1 MKSYDEILAKFLE
14 LESKSKALR
23 EDCVQVDLDLY
34 ADEII
39 SSAKVFLEKLNIV
52 FERLNSKN
60 SSILLFKNGRY
71 YVKNEDRSLDYD
83 YKNALDISKE
93 AVKTI
98 NETLKELMVSASSKM
113 LVRLGVALNT
123 FYAIIDNI
131 KSLEEKEV
139 EKAKK
144 LAASQAEKNKGTD
157 DKLNAEYQ
165 KLNED
170 IVLYFNNIPTDI
182 RECNLDDAFDKIKN
196 QDKFSHTINIGKIVE
211 KSTSKEFIKYVS
223 NLGFEVDEG
232 VELNLEAKDGKN
244 VVLINSN
251 EKYLKRN
258 VEFEDRL
265 KDLILRSFI
274 NFESKSYQVAFVE
287 GEDGE
292 VMLAPIVDFIK
303 EASSDYIF
311 NGDVADNEEETIRLI
326 KALNDEVRN
335 RIRTFKT
342 VRKSVCR
349 TIGDYNNLNPD
360 NPLRYIFLV
369 IKDYPSGFTNPD
381 IKEKLENI
389 IIDGANVGVLA
400 LIIGENKELTV
411 GYNTKVSPLQIPE
424 EYTIYALDK
433 NELKIKGNDFILKEA
448 NYNFDDIEL
457 MRKRLKSASSFVL
470 NNLLEDKPELPH
482 YEVVSIPLGKI
493 GSEVYSLRA
502 STEKPPYPF
511 VLVTGGTGCGK
522 SAFMHEIILSG
533 AYKYSPDELEFHVID
548 FKSADK
554 ATEFAD
560 YQYGKKMYIPHIKYL
575 SLKSRPENAL
585 DIINYIQK
593 LKSKR
598 NRMGK
603 FKSYNE
609 SNPSKKMP
617 LIYVIIDEY
626 ESMLAGGETAG
637 NSYESTMLQGAIQ
650 DGITK
655 IIKTARAFG
664 IGIIFSGQAT
674 KGLPQ
679 DAFAQISTK
688 IAFKNDE
695 NIINKIFPGLNLDL
709 SVFPKDDYRGLA
721 YVSSNGEIPKFAKFA
736 WAGDPNKMAKF
747 CETIRNKYPE
757 HTKAHIQS
765 IIGGTS
771 SAELRLDSF
780 LPWNEE
786 IEGRLIDAEGDYDS
800 KEQFLSSRQDKI
812 IKNYRPLA
820 IGQSSSSE
828 ATIYIDYQKDENGHN
843 FFAFGRNENLCPIE
857 RNVLLSFLYQIADKN
872 YKDKHIIFMD
882 GSRFGVKEELFGKLI
897 DTYPFINKQIEYI
910 SDKTEIARKLL
921 VLAKHMKENKE
932 DNPYLIIMH
941 ELDWLDSK
949 EFLPKPKAKKETV
962 ADKEQ
967 NDKAKNDL
975 SNLAASGIK
984 VPSFLMGANF
994 AAAATKEEQKVEEF
1008 ETFTALEV
1016 KEAFKQLY
1024 LNGMLF
1030 EHFLF
1035 ASSIK
1040 FENINNQ
1047 IISLVND
1054 SKGQEQMRNYA
1065 IYGSYEM
1072 LTTQSVGTSLN
1083 ANICYV
1089 LNGLNSRS
1097 TTRLF
1102 DYEADESKD
1111 WWARLEKM
1119 MYIWRD

>member
-1 MKSYDEILAKFLE
+1 MKSYDEILAKFIN
-14 LESKSKALR
+14 LESKSKSIN
-23 EDCVQVDLDLY
+23 ENNVNVDLELY
-34 ADEII
+34 ADDLVE
-39 SSAKVFLEKLNIV
+39 SANSFLIKCRTVID
-52 FERLNSKN
+52 RLSNKN
-60 SSILLFKNGRY
+60 PSLFMLKGNRY
-71 YVKNEDRSLDYD
+71 YVKNENRKLNYD
-83 YKNALDISKE
+83 YNNALDISKE

-98 NETLKELMVSASSKM
+98 NETLKELLITINSKY
-113 LVRLGVALNT
+113 LARLGVALNT
-123 FYAIIDNI
+123 FYDIVDNI
-131 KSLEEKEV
+131 KELEQTEIDNAKRETLKRAERNNASNESLKR
-139 EKAKK
+139 
-144 LAASQAEKNKGTD
+144 
-157 DKLNAEYQ
+157 EYD

-170 IVLYFNNIPTDI
+170 IFDFLNNYPIDI
-182 RECNLDDAFDKIKN
+182 RTLSIDDAFEKIK
-196 QDKFSHTINIGKIVE
+196 DKEDFSHII
-211 KSTSKEFIKYVS
+211 
-223 NLGFEVDEG
+223 NLGRIIDGEALIRFNAYIKKLGYYYEG
-232 VELNLEAKDGKN
+232 GMDLNLEAKDGKN
-244 VVLINSN
+244 VAFINAPN
-251 EKYLKRN
+251 NFIKRN
-258 VEFEDRL
+258 MEFEDRL

-274 NFESKSYQVAFVE
+274 NFEPKTYQVAFVE

-292 VMLAPIVDFIK
+292 VMLGPIVDFIR

-311 NGDVADNEEETIRLI
+311 NNDVADNEEETIKLI
-326 KALNDEVRN
+326 KSLNDEVRN

-342 VRKSVCR
+342 VRIGMCR
-349 TIGDYNNLNPD
+349 TISDYNKINPD

-369 IKDYPSGFTNPD
+369 VKDYPSGFSNPD
-381 IKEKLENI
+381 IREKLENI
-389 IIDGANVGVLA
+389 IYDGANVGILA
-400 LIIGENKELTV
+400 LIIGENKELSV
-411 GYNTKVSPLQIPE
+411 GYNTKLDPINIPKD
-424 EYTIYALDK
+424 YTINAISK
-433 NELKIKGNDFILKEA
+433 NEFEINCKKFELKEA
-448 NYNFDDIEL
+448 NYKFDDIEF
-457 MRKRLKSASSFVL
+457 MRMRIKSASNFVL
-470 NNLLEDKPELPH
+470 SNLLEDSPTIPH
-482 YEVVSIPLGKI
+482 YEQVSIPLGKM
-493 GSEVYSLRA
+493 GSDVYSLKA

-626 ESMLAGGETAG
+626 ESMLAGGESTVS
-637 NSYESTMLQGAIQ
+637 SYEANMLQGAIQ

-695 NIINKIFPGLNLDL
+695 NIINKVFPGLNLDL

-721 YVSSNGEIPKFAKFA
+721 YASSNGEIPKFVRFA

-800 KEQFLSSRQDKI
+800 KEQFISSKQDKI

-857 RNVLLSFLYQIADKN
+857 RNILLSFLYQIADKN
-872 YKDKHIIFMD
+872 YKDKHIIFLD

-897 DTYPFINKQIEYI
+897 DNYPFINKQIEYI
-910 SDKTEIARKLL
+910 SDKTEIARKILSL
-921 VLAKHMKENKE
+921 TKHMKENKD
-932 DNPYLIIMH
+932 DNPYLIFVH
-941 ELDWLDSK
+941 ELDWLDTK
-949 EFLPKPKAKKETV
+949 DFIPKPKAKAV
-962 ADKEQ
+962 SDADKATNNEVKSGLESLQ
-967 NDKAKNDL
+967 
-975 SNLAASGIK
+975 ASGVKI
-984 VPSFLMGANF
+984 PSFLMNANF
-994 AAAATKEEQKVEEF
+994 AAASKTEVKNEEF
-1008 ETFTALEV
+1008 ETFTVSEV
-1016 KEAFKQLY
+1016 KDAFKQLY

-1030 EHFLF
+1030 EHFVF

-1040 FENINNQ
+1040 FENINNH
-1047 IISLVND
+1047 IISLVGD
-1054 SKGQEQMRNYA
+1054 SKAQEQIRNYA

-1072 LTTQSVGTSLN
+1072 LNTLSVGTSLN

-1089 LNGLNSRS
+1089 LNGMNSRS

-1102 DYEADESKD
+1102 DYEADEAKE
-1111 WWARLEKM
+1111 WWSRLEKM